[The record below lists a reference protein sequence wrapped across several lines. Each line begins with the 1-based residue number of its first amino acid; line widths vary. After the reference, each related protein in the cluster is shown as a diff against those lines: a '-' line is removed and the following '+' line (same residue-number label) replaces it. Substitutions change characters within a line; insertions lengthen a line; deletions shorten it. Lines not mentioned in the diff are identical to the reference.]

1 MELNRH
7 NIMLALVAFVMIQP
21 IIDVLTTASL
31 LFIDLPLT
39 LGVIIRLAYLAVMA
53 VWILNESRKSKR
65 ARLYLFYLI
74 GLAAFVIIN
83 FIVGYTVKEPF
94 YLVQELTYY
103 TKVVYFHV
111 LLFGFILLLEAMH
124 KEEGSDTARQLI
136 NYFLIAS
143 LTISVVFIIAHLT
156 GTSMAN
162 YARSKQGWTGW
173 FYAGNEVGA
182 SMSILLPIT
191 ALFAVYKT
199 TTTRKLLHWLP
210 FVLLSAS
217 MLALGTKVGYGGI
230 LIVLLSIF
238 FGSLLLLLTTKE
250 YPARQRVKAN
260 SFVSLLLLIVLVV
273 ATPFTPVFGNMYA
286 HLDILGISLEK
297 PQVELDENGD
307 EILPGEGEEGDDE
320 PLINAEQFENLVF
333 SSRETYKAN
342 FVEQFK
348 DAPMSQKLFGMG
360 FAGNY
365 DAPQPHKPLKMI
377 EMDFH
382 DWFFSFG
389 ILGFIYMVAPIVWF
403 AGRFIII
410 LFSNLKE
417 NFNYFSILTGVA
429 FLVGIGIAYTAGHT
443 LTAPSV
449 SVWLAFLLAAVTVV
463 SRARTIQPNLE

>member
-39 LGVIIRLAYLAVMA
+39 LGVIIRLLYLAAMA
-53 VWILNESRKSKR
+53 LWIINASRKSKR
-65 ARLYLFYLI
+65 AKLYLLYLA
-74 GLAAFVIIN
+74 GLAIFVVIN

-94 YLVQELTYY
+94 YIVQELTYY
-103 TKVVYFHV
+103 TKIVYFHV
-111 LLFGFILLLEAMH
+111 LLFGFILLLESMK
-124 KEEGSDTARQLI
+124 KEEGSDTARQLV

-156 GTSMAN
+156 GTSLAN
-162 YARSKQGWTGW
+162 YARSKEGWTGW
-173 FYAGNEVGA
+173 FYAGNEIGA
-182 SMSILLPIT
+182 SMSMLLPIT

-210 FVLLSAS
+210 FVLLSVA
-217 MLALGTKVGYGGI
+217 MLGLGTKVGYGGI

-238 FGSLLLLLTTKE
+238 FGSLILLLTTKE

-260 SFVSLLLLIVLVV
+260 TFVSLILLILLVV

-297 PQVELDENGD
+297 PPVEVDQDGNEIPPEDVEDE
-307 EILPGEGEEGDDE
+307 E
-320 PLINAEQFENLVF
+320 PLISSEQFENLVF
-333 SSRETYKAN
+333 SSRETYKADY
-342 FVEQFK
+342 VEQFK
-348 DAPMSQKLFGMG
+348 DAPISQKLFGMG

-365 DAPQPHKPLKMI
+365 DAPAPHKPLKMI

-382 DWFFSFG
+382 DWFYSFG
-389 ILGFIYMVAPIVWF
+389 ILGFLYMVAPIVWF
-403 AGRFIII
+403 AGRFIVK
-410 LFSNLKE
+410 LVMNLKE
-417 NFNYFSILTGVA
+417 NFNYFSILTGIS
-429 FLVGIGIAYTAGHT
+429 FLIGIGISYTAGHV

-449 SVWLAFLLAAVTVV
+449 SVWLAFLLATVTIV
-463 SRARTIQPNLE
+463 SRDGKITPKL

>member
-65 ARLYLFYLI
+65 ARLYLLYLA
-74 GLAAFVIIN
+74 GLAVFVIIN

-94 YLVQELTYY
+94 YIVQELTYY

-111 LLFGFILLLEAMH
+111 LFFGFLLILEAMK
-124 KEEGSDTARQLI
+124 KEDGSDTARQLV

-156 GTSMAN
+156 GTSMSN
-162 YARSKQGWTGW
+162 YARSKEGWTGW
-173 FYAGNEVGA
+173 FYAGNEIGA

-191 ALFAVYKT
+191 ALFAVYKQ
-199 TTTRKLLHWLP
+199 TTTRKFLHWLP
-210 FVLLSAS
+210 FVLLSIS

-260 SFVSLLLLIVLVV
+260 SFVSLLLLIALVV
-273 ATPFTPVFGNMYA
+273 STPFTPVFGNMYA

-297 PQVELDENGD
+297 PQKPVDEDGNELPPD
-307 EILPGEGEEGDDE
+307 GEEEPEE

-333 SSRETYKAN
+333 SSRETYKADY
-342 FVEQFK
+342 VDQFK
-348 DAPMSQKLFGMG
+348 DAPISQKLFGMG

-365 DAPQPHKPLKMI
+365 DAPAPHKPLKMI

-403 AGRFIII
+403 AGKFIVK
-410 LFSNLKE
+410 LVTNLKE
-417 NFNYFSILTGVA
+417 NFTYFSILAGVA
-429 FLVGIGIAYTAGHT
+429 FLIGIGIAYTAGHT
-443 LTAPSV
+443 LTAPSA

-463 SRARTIQPNLE
+463 SKDGAIKPELE

>member
-39 LGVIIRLAYLAVMA
+39 LGVIIRLAYLGIMA
-53 VWILNESRKSKR
+53 IWIVNESRKSKR
-65 ARLYLFYLI
+65 ARMYLLYLA
-74 GLAAFVIIN
+74 GLAVFVIIN

-94 YLVQELTYY
+94 YIMQELTYY

-111 LLFGFILLLEAMH
+111 LLFGFILLLESMK
-124 KEEGSDTARQLI
+124 KEDGSDNARQLV

-162 YARSKQGWTGW
+162 YARSKEGWTGW
-173 FYAGNEVGA
+173 FYAGNEIGA
-182 SMSILLPIT
+182 SMSMLLPIT

-210 FVLLSAS
+210 FVLLSVA
-217 MLALGTKVGYGGI
+217 MLGLGTKVGYGGI

-260 SFVSLLLLIVLVV
+260 SFVSLILLIMLIV

-297 PQVELDENGD
+297 PPVELDSEGN
-307 EILPGEGEEGDDE
+307 EIPPVEGEEEE
-320 PLINAEQFENLVF
+320 PLISGEQFENLVF

-342 FVEQFK
+342 YVEQFK
-348 DAPMSQKLFGMG
+348 DAPISQKLFGMG

-403 AGRFIII
+403 AGKFIVK
-410 LFSNLKE
+410 LVMNLKQ
-417 NFNYFSILTGVA
+417 NFNYFSILTGIS
-429 FLVGIGIAYTAGHT
+429 FLVGIGISYTAGHV

-449 SVWLAFLLAAVTVV
+449 SIWLAFLLAVVTVV
-463 SRARTIQPNLE
+463 SRDGDIRPEL

>member
-39 LGVIIRLAYLAVMA
+39 LGVIIRLAYLAIMA
-53 VWILNESRKSKR
+53 IWIVNESRKSKR
-65 ARLYLFYLI
+65 ARLYLLYLS
-74 GLAAFVIIN
+74 GLAVFVIIN

-94 YLVQELTYY
+94 YMMQELTYY

-111 LLFGFILLLEAMH
+111 LLFGFILLLESMK
-124 KEEGSDTARQLI
+124 KEDGSDNARQLI

-156 GTSMAN
+156 GTSMSN
-162 YARSKQGWTGW
+162 YARSKEGWTGW
-173 FYAGNEVGA
+173 FYAGNEIGA
-182 SMSILLPIT
+182 SMSMLLPIT

-210 FVLLSAS
+210 FVLLSVA
-217 MLALGTKVGYGGI
+217 MLGLGTKVGYGGI

-238 FGSLLLLLTTKE
+238 FGSLLLLITTKE

-260 SFVSLLLLIVLVV
+260 SFISLILLIALIV

-297 PQVELDENGD
+297 PPVELDDDGN
-307 EILPGEGEEGDDE
+307 EIPPEDTGEED
-320 PLINAEQFENLVF
+320 PLITGEQFENLVF

-342 FVEQFK
+342 YVEQFK
-348 DAPMSQKLFGMG
+348 DAPISQKLFGMG

-365 DAPQPHKPLKMI
+365 DAPAPHKPLKMI

-389 ILGFIYMVAPIVWF
+389 ILGFIYMVAPIIWF
-403 AGRFIII
+403 AGSFIVK
-410 LFSNLKE
+410 LVMNLKQ
-417 NFNYFSILTGVA
+417 NFNYFSILTGIS
-429 FLVGIGIAYTAGHT
+429 FLVGIGISYTAGHV

-449 SVWLAFLLAAVTVV
+449 SIWLAFLLAVVTVV
-463 SRARTIQPNLE
+463 SRDGKIRPEL

>member
-39 LGVIIRLAYLAVMA
+39 LGVIIRLAYLGIMA
-53 VWILNESRKSKR
+53 IWIVNESRKSKR
-65 ARLYLFYLI
+65 ARMYLLYLA
-74 GLAAFVIIN
+74 GLAVFVIIN

-94 YLVQELTYY
+94 YIMQELTYY

-111 LLFGFILLLEAMH
+111 LLFGFILLLESMK
-124 KEEGSDTARQLI
+124 KEDGSDNARQLV

-156 GTSMAN
+156 GTSMSN
-162 YARSKQGWTGW
+162 YARSKEGWTGW
-173 FYAGNEVGA
+173 FYAGNEIGA
-182 SMSILLPIT
+182 SMSMLLPIT

-210 FVLLSAS
+210 FVLLSVA
-217 MLALGTKVGYGGI
+217 MLGLGTKVGYGGI

-260 SFVSLLLLIVLVV
+260 SFISLILLIMLIV

-297 PQVELDENGD
+297 PPAELDSDGN
-307 EILPGEGEEGDDE
+307 EIPPVEGEEEE
-320 PLINAEQFENLVF
+320 PLISGEQFENLVF

-342 FVEQFK
+342 YVEQFK
-348 DAPMSQKLFGMG
+348 DAPISQKLFGMG

-403 AGRFIII
+403 AGKFIVK
-410 LFSNLKE
+410 LVMNLKQ
-417 NFNYFSILTGVA
+417 NFNYFSILTGIS
-429 FLVGIGIAYTAGHT
+429 FLVGIGISYTAGHV

-449 SVWLAFLLAAVTVV
+449 SIWLAFLLAVVTVV
-463 SRARTIQPNLE
+463 SRDGEIRPEL

>member
-39 LGVIIRLAYLAVMA
+39 LGVIIRLAYLAIMA
-53 VWILNESRKSKR
+53 IWIVNESRKSKR
-65 ARLYLFYLI
+65 ARLYLLYLS
-74 GLAAFVIIN
+74 GLAVFVIIN

-94 YLVQELTYY
+94 YMMQELTYY

-111 LLFGFILLLEAMH
+111 LLFGFILLLESMK
-124 KEEGSDTARQLI
+124 KEDGSDNARQLI

-156 GTSMAN
+156 GTSMSN
-162 YARSKQGWTGW
+162 YARSKEGWTGW
-173 FYAGNEVGA
+173 FYAGNEIGA
-182 SMSILLPIT
+182 SMSMLLPIT

-210 FVLLSAS
+210 FVLLSVA
-217 MLALGTKVGYGGI
+217 MLGIGTKVGYGGI

-238 FGSLLLLLTTKE
+238 FGSLLLLITTKE

-260 SFVSLLLLIVLVV
+260 SFISLILLIALIVT
-273 ATPFTPVFGNMYA
+273 TPFTPVFGNMYA

-297 PQVELDENGD
+297 PPVELDDDGNEIPPEDTDD
-307 EILPGEGEEGDDE
+307 EE
-320 PLINAEQFENLVF
+320 PLISGEQFENLVF

-342 FVEQFK
+342 YVEQFK
-348 DAPMSQKLFGMG
+348 DAPISQKLFGMG

-365 DAPQPHKPLKMI
+365 DAPAPHKPLKMI

-389 ILGFIYMVAPIVWF
+389 ILGFIYMVAPIIWF
-403 AGRFIII
+403 AGSFIVK
-410 LFSNLKE
+410 LVMNFKQ
-417 NFNYFSILTGVA
+417 NFNYFSILTGIS
-429 FLVGIGIAYTAGHT
+429 FLVGIGISYTAGHV

-449 SVWLAFLLAAVTVV
+449 SIWLAFLLAVVTVV
-463 SRARTIQPNLE
+463 SRDGKIRPEL

>member
-39 LGVIIRLAYLAVMA
+39 LGVIIRLLYLAAMA
-53 VWILNESRKSKR
+53 LWIIYASRKSKR
-65 ARLYLFYLI
+65 AKLYLLYLV
-74 GLAAFVIIN
+74 GLAVFVVIN

-94 YLVQELTYY
+94 YIVQELTYY
-103 TKVVYFHV
+103 TKIVYFHV
-111 LLFGFILLLEAMH
+111 LLFGFILLLESMK
-124 KEEGSDTARQLI
+124 KEEGSDTARQLV

-156 GTSMAN
+156 GTSLAN
-162 YARSKQGWTGW
+162 YARSKEGWTGW
-173 FYAGNEVGA
+173 FYAGNEIGA
-182 SMSILLPIT
+182 SMSMLLPIT

-210 FVLLSAS
+210 FVLLSVA
-217 MLALGTKVGYGGI
+217 MLGLGTKVGYGGI

-260 SFVSLLLLIVLVV
+260 SFVSLILLILLVV

-297 PQVELDENGD
+297 PPVEVDQDGNEIPSEDVEDE
-307 EILPGEGEEGDDE
+307 E
-320 PLINAEQFENLVF
+320 PLISSEQFENLVF
-333 SSRETYKAN
+333 SSRETYKADY
-342 FVEQFK
+342 VEQFK
-348 DAPMSQKLFGMG
+348 DAPISQKMFGMG

-365 DAPQPHKPLKMI
+365 DAPAPHKPLKMI

-382 DWFFSFG
+382 DWFYSFG
-389 ILGFIYMVAPIVWF
+389 ILGFLYMVAPIVWF
-403 AGRFIII
+403 AGRFI
-410 LFSNLKE
+410 LKLVMNLKE
-417 NFNYFSILTGVA
+417 NFNYFSILTGIS
-429 FLVGIGIAYTAGHT
+429 FLIGIGISYTAGHV

-449 SVWLAFLLAAVTVV
+449 SVWLAFLLATVTVV
-463 SRARTIQPNLE
+463 SRDGSITPKL

>member
-39 LGVIIRLAYLAVMA
+39 IGVIIRLAYLAIMA
-53 VWILNESRKSKR
+53 IWIVNESRKSKR
-65 ARLYLFYLI
+65 ARLYLLYLS
-74 GLAAFVIIN
+74 GLAVFVIIN

-94 YLVQELTYY
+94 YIMQELTYY
-103 TKVVYFHV
+103 NKVVYFHV
-111 LLFGFILLLEAMH
+111 LLFGFILLLESMK
-124 KEEGSDTARQLI
+124 KENGSDNARQLV

-162 YARSKQGWTGW
+162 YARSKEGWTGW
-173 FYAGNEVGA
+173 FYAGNEIGA
-182 SMSILLPIT
+182 SMSMLLPIT

-210 FVLLSAS
+210 FVLLSIA
-217 MLALGTKVGYGGI
+217 MLGLGTKVGYGGI

-260 SFVSLLLLIVLVV
+260 SFISLILLIVLIV

-297 PQVELDENGD
+297 PPVELDDDGNEIPPEDGD
-307 EILPGEGEEGDDE
+307 EDE
-320 PLINAEQFENLVF
+320 PLITGEQFENLVF

-342 FVEQFK
+342 YVEQFK
-348 DAPMSQKLFGMG
+348 DAPISQKLFGMG

-365 DAPQPHKPLKMI
+365 DAPEPHKPLKMI

-389 ILGFIYMVAPIVWF
+389 ILGFIYMVAPIIWF
-403 AGRFIII
+403 AGSFIVK
-410 LFSNLKE
+410 LVMNLKQ
-417 NFNYFSILTGVA
+417 NFNYFSILTGIS
-429 FLVGIGIAYTAGHT
+429 FLVGIGISYTAGHV

-449 SVWLAFLLAAVTVV
+449 SIWLAFLLAVVTVV
-463 SRARTIQPNLE
+463 SRDGNIRPEL

>member
-39 LGVIIRLAYLAVMA
+39 LGVIIRLAYLGIMA
-53 VWILNESRKSKR
+53 IWIVNESRKSKR
-65 ARLYLFYLI
+65 ARTYLLYLA
-74 GLAAFVIIN
+74 GLAVFVIIN

-94 YLVQELTYY
+94 YIMQELTYY

-111 LLFGFILLLEAMH
+111 LLFGFILLLESMK
-124 KEEGSDTARQLI
+124 KEDGSDNARQLI

-162 YARSKQGWTGW
+162 YARSKEGWTGW
-173 FYAGNEVGA
+173 FYAGNEIGA
-182 SMSILLPIT
+182 SMSMLLPIT

-210 FVLLSAS
+210 FVLLSIA
-217 MLALGTKVGYGGI
+217 MLGLGTKVGYGGI

-238 FGSLLLLLTTKE
+238 FGSLLLLITTKE

-260 SFVSLLLLIVLVV
+260 SFVSLLLLIALIV

-297 PQVELDENGD
+297 PPVELDADGN
-307 EILPGEGEEGDDE
+307 EIPPEDGEDDE
-320 PLINAEQFENLVF
+320 PLISGEQFENLVF

-342 FVEQFK
+342 YVEQFK
-348 DAPMSQKLFGMG
+348 DAPISQKLFGMG

-365 DAPQPHKPLKMI
+365 DAPEPHKPLKMI

-389 ILGFIYMVAPIVWF
+389 ILGFLYMVAPIIWF
-403 AGRFIII
+403 AGSFIVK
-410 LFSNLKE
+410 LVMNLKQ
-417 NFNYFSILTGVA
+417 NFNYFSILTGIS
-429 FLVGIGIAYTAGHT
+429 FLIGIGISYTAGHV

-449 SVWLAFLLAAVTVV
+449 SIWLAFLLAVVTVV
-463 SRARTIQPNLE
+463 SRDGKIHPDL

>member
-39 LGVIIRLAYLAVMA
+39 LGVIIRLAYLAIMA
-53 VWILNESRKSKR
+53 IWIVNESRKSKR
-65 ARLYLFYLI
+65 ARLYLLYLS
-74 GLAAFVIIN
+74 GLAVFVIIN

-94 YLVQELTYY
+94 YMMQELTYY

-111 LLFGFILLLEAMH
+111 LLFGFILLLESMK
-124 KEEGSDTARQLI
+124 KEDGSDNARQLI

-156 GTSMAN
+156 GTSMSN
-162 YARSKQGWTGW
+162 YARSKEGWTGW
-173 FYAGNEVGA
+173 FYAGNEIGA
-182 SMSILLPIT
+182 SMSMLLPIT

-210 FVLLSAS
+210 FVLLSVA
-217 MLALGTKVGYGGI
+217 MLGLGTKVGYGGI

-238 FGSLLLLLTTKE
+238 FGSLLLLITTKE

-260 SFVSLLLLIVLVV
+260 SFISLILLIALIVT
-273 ATPFTPVFGNMYA
+273 TPFTPVFGNMYA

-297 PQVELDENGD
+297 PPVELDDDGNEIPPEDTDD
-307 EILPGEGEEGDDE
+307 EE
-320 PLINAEQFENLVF
+320 PLISGEQFENLVF

-342 FVEQFK
+342 YVEQFK
-348 DAPMSQKLFGMG
+348 DAPISQKLFGMG

-365 DAPQPHKPLKMI
+365 DAPAPHKPLKMI

-389 ILGFIYMVAPIVWF
+389 ILGFIYMVAPIIWF
-403 AGRFIII
+403 AGSFIVK
-410 LFSNLKE
+410 LVMNLKQ
-417 NFNYFSILTGVA
+417 NFNYFSILTGIS
-429 FLVGIGIAYTAGHT
+429 FLVGIGISYTAGHV

-449 SVWLAFLLAAVTVV
+449 SIWLAFLLAVVTVV
-463 SRARTIQPNLE
+463 SRDGKIRPEL

>member
-39 LGVIIRLAYLAVMA
+39 LGVIIRLAYLGIMA
-53 VWILNESRKSKR
+53 IWIVNESRKSKR
-65 ARLYLFYLI
+65 ARMYLLYLA
-74 GLAAFVIIN
+74 GLAVFVLIN

-94 YLVQELTYY
+94 YIMQELTYY

-111 LLFGFILLLEAMH
+111 LLFGFILLLESMK
-124 KEEGSDTARQLI
+124 KENGSDTTRQLV

-162 YARSKQGWTGW
+162 YARSKEGWTGW
-173 FYAGNEVGA
+173 FYAGNEIGA
-182 SMSILLPIT
+182 SMSMLLPIT

-210 FVLLSAS
+210 FVLLSVA
-217 MLALGTKVGYGGI
+217 MLGLGTKVGYGGI
-230 LIVLLSIF
+230 LIVLLSVF

-260 SFVSLLLLIVLVV
+260 SFISLILLIALIVV
-273 ATPFTPVFGNMYA
+273 TPFTPVFGNMYA

-297 PQVELDENGD
+297 PPVELDSDGN
-307 EILPGEGEEGDDE
+307 EIPPEDGEEEE
-320 PLINAEQFENLVF
+320 PLISGEQFENLVF
-333 SSRETYKAN
+333 SSRETYKADY
-342 FVEQFK
+342 VEQFK
-348 DAPMSQKLFGMG
+348 DAPISQKLFGMG

-382 DWFFSFG
+382 DWLFSFG

-403 AGRFIII
+403 AGSFIVK
-410 LFSNLKE
+410 LVRNLKE
-417 NFNYFSILTGVA
+417 NFNYFSILTGVS
-429 FLVGIGIAYTAGHT
+429 FLVGIGISYTAGHV

-449 SVWLAFLLAAVTVV
+449 SIWLAFLLAVVTVV
-463 SRARTIQPNLE
+463 SREGKIRPEL

>member
-39 LGVIIRLAYLAVMA
+39 LGVIIRLAYLAIMA
-53 VWILNESRKSKR
+53 IWIVNESRKSKR
-65 ARLYLFYLI
+65 ARLYLLYLS
-74 GLAAFVIIN
+74 GLAVFVIIN

-94 YLVQELTYY
+94 YMMQELTYY

-111 LLFGFILLLEAMH
+111 LLFGFILLLESMK
-124 KEEGSDTARQLI
+124 KEDGSDNARQLV

-162 YARSKQGWTGW
+162 YARSKEGWTGW
-173 FYAGNEVGA
+173 FYAGNEIGA
-182 SMSILLPIT
+182 SMSMLLPIT

-210 FVLLSAS
+210 FVLLSVA
-217 MLALGTKVGYGGI
+217 MLGLGTKVGYGGI

-260 SFVSLLLLIVLVV
+260 SFISLILLIALIVS
-273 ATPFTPVFGNMYA
+273 TPFTPVFGNMYA

-297 PQVELDENGD
+297 PQVELDEDGNEIPPEDSED
-307 EILPGEGEEGDDE
+307 EE
-320 PLINAEQFENLVF
+320 PLISSEQFENLVF

-342 FVEQFK
+342 YVDQFK
-348 DAPMSQKLFGMG
+348 DAPISQKLFGMG

-365 DAPQPHKPLKMI
+365 DAPAPHKPLKMI

-389 ILGFIYMVAPIVWF
+389 ILGFIYMVAPIIWF
-403 AGRFIII
+403 AGSFIVK
-410 LFSNLKE
+410 LVMNFKQ
-417 NFNYFSILTGVA
+417 NFNYFSILTGIS
-429 FLVGIGIAYTAGHT
+429 FLVGIGISYTAGHV

-449 SVWLAFLLAAVTVV
+449 SIWLAFLLAVVTVV
-463 SRARTIQPNLE
+463 SRDGKIRPEL